1 MRRKQLTPSVVRRCA
16 VFLALG
22 GALALGMGRAEG
34 GIAPVESPDDQV
46 GMAGFDQL
54 SITRDV
60 QGVGVVEA
68 GSAQSAKSLPAE
80 PSKVRLESPTVSP
93 DDLAGPGLT
102 GASWFQGLQQ
112 GVDQAFEPNQTT
124 ATAPNARR
132 NGAVTPLNAGVK
144 ANAIP
149 SLPSF
154 WSGLTCCL
162 AVAGAGMI
170 PRVRRAFLR

>member
-1 MRRKQLTPSVVRRCA
+1 
-16 VFLALG
+16 
-22 GALALGMGRAEG
+22 
-34 GIAPVESPDDQV
+34 VEVSDGPQV
-46 GMAGFDQL
+46 GIPGLDPSSTDRPDL
-54 SITRDV
+54 
-60 QGVGVVEA
+60 
-68 GSAQSAKSLPAE
+68 AQSGGKALKSDRDARPLPA
-80 PSKVRLESPTVSP
+80 PASKARVATPAVSP

-102 GASWFQGLQQ
+102 GANWFADLQQ
-112 GVDQAFEPNQTT
+112 GVDQAFEPGQ
-124 ATAPNARR
+124 TAPAVAAKR
-132 NGAVTPLNAGVK
+132 NVPASPLNAGVK

>member
-1 MRRKQLTPSVVRRCA
+1 MLRKQLTPSVVRRCA

-22 GALALGMGRAEG
+22 GALALGVGRAEG
-34 GIAPVESPDDQV
+34 GIAPVEVSDGPQV
-46 GMAGFDQL
+46 GIPGLDPSSMDRPDLAPSGGKALKSDRDARPAPA
-54 SITRDV
+54 SKTRV
-60 QGVGVVEA
+60 A
-68 GSAQSAKSLPAE
+68 M
-80 PSKVRLESPTVSP
+80 PTVSP
-93 DDLAGPGLT
+93 DDFAGPGLT
-102 GASWFQGLQQ
+102 GANWFADLQQ
-112 GVDQAFEPNQTT
+112 GVDQAFEPGQ
-124 ATAPNARR
+124 TAPDVAAKRSVP
-132 NGAVTPLNAGVK
+132 ASPLNAGVK